1 MRLRRLL
8 DRRHLYIYRPLLPLD
23 NLHSAFGHS
32 HGEHYFSSARQIPH
46 LSHVSYRRPLLTL
59 RPLVT
64 PSQVTHIYPPLLPP
78 KHPPQ
83 NNTYRYSRLLRVNK
97 YTLFCLGYTG
107 CEPARKKK
115 TQVNAAVSKVEPS
128 AQPSLPLRHTSLLR
142 TFKDLILTMPS
153 FLRGHSRAFSYPPG
167 LDNVDDGLPDIDD
180 EPFAHFLTPVSEE
193 DNPYDP
199 SSFNAG
205 IVAHDYPRTIKTS
218 KFKSNVSDKW
228 ARYVKQN
235 HTQLHTRYHHAT
247 IPEEDEESFMGLD
260 DERLNDTPHTVTQIT
275 TPRVTV
281 LEPTRGRAQE
291 LVDRKERNRRRYSR
305 TLSGHRHSWREPSPE
320 LFDIDE
326 SEEEESVAVRRAKL
340 QKAKDGAERRRSS
353 TRSKSRARPDMSE
366 RSRL

>member
-1 MRLRRLL
+1 
-8 DRRHLYIYRPLLPLD
+8 
-23 NLHSAFGHS
+23 
-32 HGEHYFSSARQIPH
+32 
-46 LSHVSYRRPLLTL
+46 
-59 RPLVT
+59 
-64 PSQVTHIYPPLLPP
+64 
-78 KHPPQ
+78 
-83 NNTYRYSRLLRVNK
+83 
-97 YTLFCLGYTG
+97 
-107 CEPARKKK
+107 
-115 TQVNAAVSKVEPS
+115 
-128 AQPSLPLRHTSLLR
+128 
-142 TFKDLILTMPS
+142 MPS

-167 LDNVDDGLPDIDD
+167 LEDVNDGLPDIDD

-193 DNPYDP
+193 DNPYDS

-205 IVAHDYPRTIKTS
+205 IVAHDYPRTIKAS

-235 HTQLHTRYHHAT
+235 HTQLHSRYHNAT

-260 DERLNDTPHTVTQIT
+260 DERLNDTLHTVTQIT
-275 TPRVTV
+275 TPRITV

-326 SEEEESVAVRRAKL
+326 SEEEESVAVRRAKM

-353 TRSKSRARPDMSE
+353 TRSKSRARPDVSE